1 MPAEFR
7 RKLYARGRWFEVTI
21 PKPLLFAL
29 DLRGKKYDV
38 LFSYL
43 AETRRW
49 QFRFGERASRK
60 AHTPAEFRRKLY
72 ARGDS
77 FETTLPPPLLFRL
90 DPRKK
95 GYDVIFTYLAP
106 ADGWQVSISERKRT
120 AGVSR
125 RG

>member
-7 RKLYARGRWFEVTI
+7 RKLYARGSSFEVTI

-72 ARGDS
+72 RRSSSGWTPGRRATMS
-77 FETTLPPPLLFRL
+77 FSPTLLL
-90 DPRKK
+90 
-95 GYDVIFTYLAP
+95 
-106 ADGWQVSISERKRT
+106 QM
-120 AGVSR
+120 AGR
-125 RG
+125 